1 MRKIVLALVAV
12 AAVAV
17 LVVPAVSLGAHGHKA
32 GHHRGHAHAA
42 RHAAVDQCRTERSKT
57 GVAAFRAKY
66 KTPHAFRN
74 CVKAHLPAD
83 RAAAKQC
90 RAERRSTGRT
100 AFRAKY
106 GERHALRTCIERAT
120 AGSSTPAS

>member
-32 GHHRGHAHAA
+32 GHHRGHAA

-66 KTPHAFRN
+66 KTPHAFRH

>member
-1 MRKIVLALVAV
+1 MRKIILALVAV

-32 GHHRGHAHAA
+32 GHHRGHAA

-66 KTPHAFRN
+66 TTPHAFRN